1 MRPAMSA
8 PQTPDS
14 EHDRLEEQIFQALRT
29 GTEAEL
35 RGLAKLLAATPDER
49 LFGRT
54 EFEVRDRALRVGA
67 KALTAALAARKKGAT
82 EVPV

>member
-1 MRPAMSA
+1 MST
-8 PQTPDS
+8 PQVPDP
-14 EHDRLEEQIFQALRT
+14 ERDRLEDEIYQALRT
-29 GTEAEL
+29 GTDAEL

-54 EFEVRDRALRVGA
+54 EFDVRDRALRVGA

-82 EVPV
+82 KVPV

>member
-1 MRPAMSA
+1 MST

-14 EHDRLEEQIFQALRT
+14 ENDRLEEEIFQALRT

-35 RGLAKLLAATPDER
+35 RGLAKLLAATPDEQ

-54 EFEVRDRALRVGA
+54 EFAVRDRALRVGA
-67 KALTAALAARKKGAT
+67 KALTAALAARKKGGT
-82 EVPV
+82 RVPV

>member
-1 MRPAMSA
+1 MCT
-8 PQTPDS
+8 PQTPAS
-14 EHDRLEEQIFQALRT
+14 ENDRLEEEIFQALRS

-54 EFEVRDRALRVGA
+54 EFAVRDRALRVGA
-67 KALTAALAARKKGAT
+67 KALTAALAARKKGGIKA
-82 EVPV
+82 PV